1 MASRGGVEKCL
12 ASEDALNELLPIAK
26 TGDSSSIQ
34 YTDSNVDSTLLFTLK
49 SSLEDILKNNEPI
62 FESKLNIQT
71 KLLQDTI
78 KSSEDRILRAL
89 GGGDFYKRVIH
100 NVGATRKLWS
110 HPH

>member
-1 MASRGGVEKCL
+1 MSAAVASRGGVEKCL
-12 ASEDALNELLPIAK
+12 SSEDILNELLPIAK

-34 YTDSNVDSTLLFTLK
+34 YTDSNVDSSLLFTLR

-89 GGGDFYKRVIH
+89 GGGDFYRRIIH
-100 NVGATRKLWS
+100 NVSAT
-110 HPH
+110 